1 MVARTTKGKFLEGKM
16 EFQFSLRDHD
26 DKEIQ
31 NGVLKIETK
40 EKAIQILEQK
50 FSADDIFWLS
60 SICGVNRFGLSR
72 YDKPLQF
79 VCIW

>member
-1 MVARTTKGKFLEGKM
+1 M
-16 EFQFSLRDHD
+16 EFRFSLRDHD
-26 DKEIQ
+26 DREIE
-31 NGVLKIETK
+31 NGVLEISEM
-40 EKAIQILEQK
+40 EKSNLVLEQR

-72 YDKPLQF
+72 YGKPLQF